1 MERDCRIL
9 IVDDHPVVR
18 RGFSQLMNS
27 EPGLSAPW
35 EASTSGEALNLV
47 SRHDPDLAL
56 VDVALEG
63 ISGIEL
69 VKQLQTHYPDLPVL
83 VVSVHDEK
91 LYAERALA
99 AGARGYVMKCIPNEE
114 MLQAVQQV
122 LSGQVYVS
130 EEVQSRVF
138 PVQLRYAPADVS
150 SPVDRLSDRE
160 LEVFLL
166 LGQGYAPRHI
176 AEELCVSVKTVE
188 SHRQHLKDKLNLE
201 KSTELTRYAIEWRK
215 ENAVKS

>member
-1 MERDCRIL
+1 MGRECQIL

-18 RGFSQLMNS
+18 QGFSQLVTS
-27 EPGLSAPW
+27 EQGLSAPW

-47 SRHDPDLAL
+47 NKHEPDLAL
-56 VDVALEG
+56 VDVALDG

-69 VKQLQTHYPDLPVL
+69 VKQLQTHYPELPVL
-83 VVSVHDEK
+83 VVSIHDEK

-99 AGARGYVMKCIPNEE
+99 AGARGYVMKCISNEE
-114 MLQAVQQV
+114 MLKAIHHV
-122 LSGQVYVS
+122 LSGRVYVS
-130 EEVQSRVF
+130 GEVKARAF
-138 PVQLRYAPADVS
+138 PLELSYAPADVS

-176 AEELCVSVKTVE
+176 ADELCVSVKTVE

-215 ENAVKS
+215 ENAVA